1 MKYNSSTLYNWLS
14 DDSCSKSQ
22 LHIYA
27 IQSEEEYLNLSAMIE
42 NGEEQEILEYLHYES
57 DVILAEAIQGKEYTT
72 YHCKLMGDFL
82 VVEESVII
90 DV

>member
-14 DDSCSKSQ
+14 DDSCSKTQ

-27 IQSEEEYLNLSAMIE
+27 IQSEEEYLNLSAMLD
-42 NGEEQEILEYLHYES
+42 NNEEQEILEYLHYES
-57 DVILAEAIQGKEYTT
+57 DVIPVEAIQGKEYTT

>member
-1 MKYNSSTLYNWLS
+1 MKYISSTLYNWLS
-14 DDSCSKSQ
+14 DTADFKSQ

-27 IQSEEEYLNLSAMIE
+27 IQSEEEYLNFSAMLD
-42 NGEEQEILEYLHYES
+42 NNEEQEILEYLHYES
-57 DVILAEAIQGKEYTT
+57 DVIPAEAIQGKEYTT

>member
-14 DDSCSKSQ
+14 NTADSKSQ

-27 IQSEEEYLNLSAMIE
+27 IQSEEEYLNLDAMIE

-57 DVILAEAIQGKEYTT
+57 DVIPAEAIAGKEYTT
-72 YHCKLMGDFL
+72 YHCKLIGDFL
-82 VVEESVII
+82 VVEETVII

>member
-1 MKYNSSTLYNWLS
+1 MKYISSTLYNWLA

-27 IQSEEEYLNLSAMIE
+27 IQSEEEYLNLSAMLD
-42 NGEEQEILEYLHYES
+42 NNEEQEILEYLRYES
-57 DVILAEAIQGKEYTT
+57 DVIPVEAIQGKEYTT

-82 VVEESVII
+82 VVEETVTL
-90 DV
+90 DC

>member
-1 MKYNSSTLYNWLS
+1 MKHITSTLYNWLS
-14 DDSCSKSQ
+14 DVADSKTQ

-27 IQSEEEYLNLSAMIE
+27 IQSEEEYLNLDAMIE

-57 DVILAEAIQGKEYTT
+57 DVIPIEAIQGKEYTT
-72 YHCKLMGDFL
+72 YHCKLIGDFL
-82 VVEESVII
+82 VVEETVVI

>member
-14 DDSCSKSQ
+14 DTADSKSQ

-27 IQSEEEYLNLSAMIE
+27 IQSEEEYLNLDAMIE

-57 DVILAEAIQGKEYTT
+57 DVIPVEAIQGKEYTT
-72 YHCKLMGDFL
+72 YHCKLIGDFL
-82 VVEESVII
+82 VVEENVVL
-90 DV
+90 DC

>member
-1 MKYNSSTLYNWLS
+1 MKYIFSTLYNWLS
-14 DDSCSKSQ
+14 DTVDSKSQ

-27 IQSEEEYLNLSAMIE
+27 IQSEEEYLNLSAMLD
-42 NGEEQEILEYLHYES
+42 NNEEQEILEYLHYES
-57 DVILAEAIQGKEYTT
+57 DVIPAEAIQGKEYTT

-90 DV
+90 DC

>member
-1 MKYNSSTLYNWLS
+1 MKHITSTLYNWLS
-14 DDSCSKSQ
+14 DVADSKTQ

-57 DVILAEAIQGKEYTT
+57 DVIPVEAIQGKEYTT
-72 YHCKLMGDFL
+72 YHCKLIGDFL
-82 VVEESVII
+82 VVEETVTL

>member
-1 MKYNSSTLYNWLS
+1 MKYISSTLYSWLS
-14 DDSCSKSQ
+14 DTADSKSQ

-27 IQSEEEYLNLSAMIE
+27 IQSEEEYLNLDAMIE

-57 DVILAEAIQGKEYTT
+57 DVIPAEAIQGKEYTT
-72 YHCKLMGDFL
+72 YHCKLIGDFL
-82 VVEESVII
+82 VVEEIVTV

>member
-1 MKYNSSTLYNWLS
+1 MKYIFSTLYNWLS
-14 DDSCSKSQ
+14 DTADSKSQ
-22 LHIYA
+22 LHVYA
-27 IQSEEEYLNLSAMIE
+27 IQSEEEYLNLSAMLD
-42 NGEEQEILEYLHYES
+42 NNEEQEILEYLHYES
-57 DVILAEAIQGKEYTT
+57 DVIPAEAIQGKEYTT

>member
-1 MKYNSSTLYNWLS
+1 MKYISSTLYSWLS
-14 DDSCSKSQ
+14 DTADSKSQ

-27 IQSEEEYLNLSAMIE
+27 IQSEEEYLNLDAMIE

-57 DVILAEAIQGKEYTT
+57 DVIPAEAIAGKEYTT
-72 YHCKLMGDFL
+72 YHCKLVGDFL
-82 VVEESVII
+82 VVEETVVI